1 MALFEGMKFQHY
13 LVYSLPFLAALAA
26 ISVGEFWQRRSM
38 RMPLCA
44 ALTIAIGIQC
54 AGVFHHFVKN
64 PLRTEFLPVAH
75 WIQANLA
82 PEDSVIAPAELGYV
96 LGFGASLSDD
106 VRLGFYTHLKPRF
119 IVTSGWYRA
128 WAENSARREPA
139 AFDHIRNTLGNEY
152 RRVLEQGEY
161 IVYERRDDI
170 TSGSE
175 ERREP

>member
-1 MALFEGMKFQHY
+1 MKFQHY

-26 ISVGEFWQRRSM
+26 IAVGEFWQRHSM
-38 RMPLCA
+38 RIPLCA
-44 ALTIAIGIQC
+44 ALAIAIGIQS
-54 AGVFHHFVKN
+54 AGVFHHFVQN
-64 PLRTEFLPVAH
+64 PLRTKFLPVAH
-75 WIQANLA
+75 WIQGNLA
-82 PEDSVIAPAELGYV
+82 PQDSVIAPAELGYV

-128 WAENSARREPA
+128 WVDNSARREPA

-170 TSGSE
+170 TSGSR
-175 ERREP
+175 ERHEP